1 MKILAITLL
10 GIVAAVSALFGHQY
24 YNNGIPVSLGAFTD
38 PFLSIQLASSPS
50 SGNCLTTDG
59 TNNVWDTCATGG
71 GGGTDGNWVYV
82 SSGNY
87 SRNATTTSG
96 ILTQGS
102 STITQLTMVRSTTTN
117 ATTTGN
123 FTSQGTTIIG
133 SLTGLLKAAS
143 GVVTTATAGTDY
155 ENPLTFSA
163 PLSRAVNTISCIT
176 ATWSVAGCLST
187 TDFATFQNKISSTS
201 LSWTDTSQIDG
212 TYTSSSGVFTASVV
226 ADSIGDTQLAF
237 NTGQNLTTASD
248 VTFSEATTT
257 GFFSTVASSTLGF
270 VQSFLAK
277 HATTTDLS
285 IGGQLTFAG
294 TSGTTWSAFCT
305 AITGGA
311 GLCDGTDATGGGGG
325 TDANWSY
332 TAPNTY
338 ISPATSTNGIIVLA
352 SSTIGAG
359 TQASGLTING
369 GATTT
374 DLVIANSLRFNGVTG
389 STWASFCTTI
399 TGSAAL
405 CDGND
410 ASGGGASFGQGWDLN
425 TAGQLAPTTTKTV
438 AAQAFVATSTATS
451 TFTGGIQTAGLNATG
466 FVTLM
471 GETFT
476 NFTTYVR
483 SLITEGTGIDI
494 ASGVVSVEPDS
505 IGDTQL
511 TFNTGQHLTTTS
523 DVTFSEATTTS
534 FFSTIASSTSA
545 FFTNLLASN
554 ATTTNLSIGGQL
566 SFGGVSGTAWSAF
579 CTSITGG
586 AGLCDGTDATG
597 GGGSGSDVN
606 WSYTAP
612 NTYIS
617 PATSTNGIIVTA
629 SSTINGLTIQ
639 GNSTTTRLF
648 NAGGYGSTLQAG
660 ITSPIAFLTSST
672 TSRSGII
679 IQNYGTGTAPESR
692 FIVGDP
698 YKTNEYLAFGLTNDN
713 VTTPGTIAT
722 LNKSNLAY
730 ILSNLSRDL
739 YFGTF
744 SSGDVYIGAAN
755 ASAPAQFMIDDAT
768 GRIGINIGTTT
779 TPTSTLSVNGE
790 IYTRD
795 FVSDRW
801 STTTNA
807 TTTGNFTSLGTTIIG
822 TFTGLLKAANGIV
835 SAAVAGTDYE
845 VPLTF
850 SAPLSRAVN
859 TISCVTATWSV
870 AGCLSTTDFAT
881 FQNKISSTS
890 LSWTDTSQ
898 IDGTYTSATGVF
910 TASVV
915 ADSIGDTQLAFNT
928 GQHLTTTSD
937 VSFSEATTTSFFSTV
952 ASSTSAFFGNL
963 FATNA
968 TTTGTHWINN
978 LKLGNPLSTLYGG
991 TGTSTAVLLYKPTA
1005 IQVTSGSSAITTG
1018 DGKAYFRIP
1027 QEYNGM
1033 NLVDVNIAVTASTTS
1048 NYIEVQLA
1056 RGRQASAGVPHTFVD
1071 MLSTTVTI
1079 DTNEYDSQY
1088 SATTTVIN
1096 SSNDDVTEGDLIRVD
1111 VDKVGS
1117 GPTAVLIVQP
1127 VFALP

>member
-1 MKILAITLL
+1 MKHLLAYLL
-10 GIVAAVSALFGHQY
+10 GMATI
-24 YNNGIPVSLGAFTD
+24 LGAGYILFAQPYQTLGAPSD
-38 PFLSIQLASSPS
+38 SVFQKSLYPLTNLTYELGSSTRAWLKVTS
-50 SGNCLTTDG
+50 AELCLTG
-59 TNNVWDTCATGG
+59 DTCITTWPVGGG

-87 SRNATTTSG
+87 VRNATTTSG
-96 ILTQGS
+96 ILTNGS
-102 STITQLTMVRSTTTN
+102 STIALLQIGRSTTTN

-133 SLTGLLKAAS
+133 SLTGILKAAS

-257 GFFSTVASSTLGF
+257 GFFSSVASSTLGF

-311 GLCDGTDATGGGGG
+311 GLCDGTDATGGGG
-325 TDANWSY
+325 
-332 TAPNTY
+332 
-338 ISPATSTNGIIVLA
+338 
-352 SSTIGAG
+352 
-359 TQASGLTING
+359 
-369 GATTT
+369 
-374 DLVIANSLRFNGVTG
+374 
-389 STWASFCTTI
+389 
-399 TGSAAL
+399 
-405 CDGND
+405 
-410 ASGGGASFGQGWDLN
+410 
-425 TAGQLAPTTTKTV
+425 
-438 AAQAFVATSTATS
+438 
-451 TFTGGIQTAGLNATG
+451 
-466 FVTLM
+466 
-471 GETFT
+471 
-476 NFTTYVR
+476 
-483 SLITEGTGIDI
+483 
-494 ASGVVSVEPDS
+494 
-505 IGDTQL
+505 
-511 TFNTGQHLTTTS
+511 
-523 DVTFSEATTTS
+523 
-534 FFSTIASSTSA
+534 
-545 FFTNLLASN
+545 
-554 ATTTNLSIGGQL
+554 
-566 SFGGVSGTAWSAF
+566 
-579 CTSITGG
+579 
-586 AGLCDGTDATG
+586 
-597 GGGSGSDVN
+597 SGSDVN

-629 SSTINGLTIQ
+629 SSTINGLTVQ
-639 GNSTTTRLF
+639 GNATTTGLF

-660 ITSPIAFLTSST
+660 ITSPIAFLSAST
-672 TSRSGII
+672 TGRSGMI

-698 YKTNEYLAFGLTNDN
+698 YKTSEYLAFGLTNDN

-730 ILSNLSRDL
+730 IISNSSRDL

-779 TPTSTLSVNGE
+779 TPTSTLSVAGE

-835 SAAVAGTDYE
+835 STAVAGADYE

-910 TASVV
+910 TASIV
-915 ADSIGDTQLAFNT
+915 ADSIGDTQLTFNT
-928 GQHLTTTSD
+928 GQNLTTTSD